1 MLKAKFH
8 KNLEFVKENFL
19 VTFQKKDLMIKISN
33 VFSVPVQVLIFRLFA
48 SQNLNGSKPQCC
60 PPRYLSSKYLNFGF
74 LVSSVFTHKIPFHPP
89 RCRLAETREN
99 AEAENEE
106 HACLQKIGH
115 DGYAG
120 LQQAGLAALPHTFI
134 FCPRSLQ
141 FQTLWSS
148 PG

>member
-1 MLKAKFH
+1 MWVHVFVTGEEKEEWRILVIGQCNDGNGHRVKFKH
-8 KNLEFVKENFL
+8 
-19 VTFQKKDLMIKISN
+19 
-33 VFSVPVQVLIFRLFA
+33 
-48 SQNLNGSKPQCC
+48 
-60 PPRYLSSKYLNFGF
+60 FGF
-74 LVSSVFTHKIPFHPP
+74 LVFSVFTHKIPFHPP